1 MNLGKVLE
9 WDIFLFSEDKCN
21 SILDI
26 HNKSQIIL
34 GKSIHPWLEDVGLWA
49 DRAGGPRGARR
60 LLTERAGALSSAL
73 CYEAVSDQ
81 GPV

>member
-1 MNLGKVLE
+1 MNLDKILKR
-9 WDIFLFSEDKCN
+9 DISLLSEDKCS

-49 DRAGGPRGARR
+49 GRAGGPRGARR
-60 LLTERAGALSSAL
+60 LLTERAGALSSAF
-73 CYEAVSDQ
+73 CYH
-81 GPV
+81 